1 MTRTRQLC
9 ALRALPL
16 LGILMLMAACSSIE
30 RSHGYVPDQE
40 LIAKV
45 RPGVTDKDSVA
56 TLLGTPTTITKFRDE
71 SWYYIANR
79 SERFAF
85 FKEKTVEQN
94 VLAVRFNDQGIV
106 QDVKSYSLD
115 DGEKIA
121 LVDRETATRG
131 KELTVMQQLFGN
143 IGRFTNEGTKPQ
155 Q

>member
-1 MTRTRQLC
+1 MTRTGKLR

-16 LGILMLMAACSSIE
+16 VGILVLIAACSSIE
-30 RSHGYVPDQE
+30 RSHGYMPDQE

-56 TLLGTPTTITKFRDE
+56 ALLGTPTTITKYRDE

-85 FKEKTVEQN
+85 FEEQTVEQK
-94 VLAVRFNDQGIV
+94 VLAVRFNDKGIV
-106 QDVKSYSLD
+106 EDMKTYSLD

-143 IGRFTNEGTKPQ
+143 IGRFTNEGNKPQ